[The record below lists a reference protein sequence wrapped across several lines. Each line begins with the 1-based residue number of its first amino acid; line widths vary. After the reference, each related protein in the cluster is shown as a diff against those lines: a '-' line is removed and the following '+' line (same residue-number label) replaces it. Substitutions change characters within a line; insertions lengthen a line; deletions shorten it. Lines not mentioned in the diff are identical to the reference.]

1 MDERDK
7 HDTDNREPPAGYF
20 PACGVLCD
28 VFWWARR
35 PQSVKQASPA
45 GETQPARDPK

>member
-1 MDERDK
+1 MDDRDEQK
-7 HDTDNREPPAGYF
+7 RSAEPPAVYF

-35 PQSVKQASPA
+35 PPEKESPA
-45 GETQPARDPK
+45 GEIQPARDAK